1 MVRDRLLTEIYNA
14 NREFLESEGLET
26 SVYKLLIYAET
37 PEQERLALKTINAVD
52 PASYSVGF
60 IPRTREEIMKD
71 PLYKLAVLEIEQS
84 LAAKCRRF
92 NSRIDKIVEE
102 NRK

>member
-26 SVYKLLIYAET
+26 SVYKLLIYAKT
-37 PEQERLALKTINAVD
+37 PEHEEIALKTINGVSPD
-52 PASYSVGF
+52 WGSEGF
-60 IPRTREEIMKD
+60 VPRTKEEIMKD

-84 LAAKCRRF
+84 VEAKCRRF
-92 NSRIDKIVEE
+92 NSRIDKIVEAS
-102 NRK
+102 RR